1 MNNEENDTFS
11 SLGTLAAQMLGV
23 QAILMQE
30 LVRSQAVDAQRLRS
44 SLAEFWAQELAQPD
58 LSASDRRMVE
68 SVKRV
73 ISAALTPEG
82 KNEQGG

>member
-1 MNNEENDTFS
+1 MSEADNDSYS

-30 LVRSQAVDAQRLRS
+30 LVRSQVVDAQRLRT
-44 SLAEFWAQELAQPD
+44 SLAGFWAQELAQPD

-73 ISAALTPEG
+73 VSAAMAEEG
-82 KNEQGG
+82 KDEQGG

>member
-1 MNNEENDTFS
+1 MNDEENGTFS
-11 SLGTLAAQMLGV
+11 SVGTLAAQMLGV

-30 LVRSQAVDAQRLRS
+30 LVRSQVVDAQRLRT
-44 SLAEFWAQELAQPD
+44 SLAGFWAQELAQPD

-73 ISAALTPEG
+73 VSAAVAEEG
-82 KNEQGG
+82 KDEQGG